1 MEYAEE
7 VKRPPAPAAA
17 GPVLKIEKSSLAQQI
32 EFLRSLKGTVSCD
45 AEHVKPEPG
54 CEALDVCRLE
64 GPQETQKVAE
74 KIIAGKT
81 PTPTEVLTYFNN
93 ELKERGHS
101 DPSREAGGA
110 RLPW

>member
-1 MEYAEE
+1 MAEEVILNKSSDGNHVERFLEYAEE

-45 AEHVKPEPG
+45 AEHVKPDPG

-64 GPQETQKVAE
+64 GPQETQKMAE
-74 KIIAGKT
+74 KIIADKHQHR
-81 PTPTEVLTYFNN
+81 
-93 ELKERGHS
+93 LKY
-101 DPSREAGGA
+101 
-110 RLPW
+110 